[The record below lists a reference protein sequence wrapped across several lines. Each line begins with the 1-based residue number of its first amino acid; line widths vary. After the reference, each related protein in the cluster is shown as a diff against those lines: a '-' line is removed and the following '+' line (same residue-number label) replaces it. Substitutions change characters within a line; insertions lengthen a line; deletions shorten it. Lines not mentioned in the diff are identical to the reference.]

1 MPSFGSKSSA
11 GAAHGDALHYSPA
24 TASLF
29 IYLVLY
35 LGFCFHFVCGNEL
48 HFLLGLALYEV
59 IFTQRFG
66 DCQLFEKD
74 GDT

>member
-35 LGFCFHFVCGNEL
+35 LGFCFHFVCRDEL
-48 HFLLGLALYEV
+48 HFLLGLALKEV
-59 IFTQRFG
+59 EIALLLTEVDVQI
-66 DCQLFEKD
+66 
-74 GDT
+74 